1 MLGLALVFALVC
13 MLRPC
18 EATAGETG
26 HGFDALCRV
35 FLSVRGAISAAQDT
49 QKTQQAGVTRDL
61 EELRDAAL
69 LGSRGRAMTGD
80 QDGACTPTSTG
91 AVRTVSDILCAA
103 KAQLEQAGK
112 DIEGAEGEAAKA
124 VFGAN
129 AEWSDMSDDTRQ
141 QALLKDLISPAGSNA
156 NVGFSA
162 DKKSGQALASDM
174 LWLCNAADGSGGS
187 NKCGQSGNGANCGC
201 VSAAINKLATET
213 TWTVM
218 RDSAGLDVNGNGG
231 QTAHDNWKIARELCS
246 LSQGLGKKREPNRA
260 SVADV
265 QNDLALFNRTLHP
278 IHNAA
283 AGMQRCLAKKGL
295 AAECDG
301 TGASSQANCVCY
313 DKSGEDMRQ
322 PPWMAHIGKMMH
334 LLTNAS
340 TQQKKAE
347 RLAHALLA
355 ATLKTPPTRAG
366 NSANNDNRTLDT
378 NENTPNMDEEP
389 KATNHDACTPQSPTW
404 DGQTGTCTAHTKK
417 QKHTAAP
424 ATETQKLAPSA
435 AKAHAHAHTHTHT
448 DTLARTASLFAA
460 ARMALN

>member
-49 QKTQQAGVTRDL
+49 QKTQQARVTRDL
-61 EELRDAAL
+61 EELRAQAL
-69 LGSRGRAMTGD
+69 LGSRGRAMAGG
-80 QDGACTPTSTG
+80 QAGACTPTSRR

-103 KAQLEQAGK
+103 KAALEQAGK

-129 AEWSDMSDDTRQ
+129 AKWSDMSDDTRR
-141 QALLKDLISPAGSNA
+141 QALLKVLISPAGDDN

-162 DKKSGQALASDM
+162 DKKSGQALSSDM

-187 NKCGQSGNGANCGC
+187 NKCGQSGNGENCGC
-201 VSAAINKLATET
+201 VSAAINKLATQA

-218 RDSAGLDVNGNGG
+218 RKSEGLDVSGDNGK
-231 QTAHDNWKIARELCS
+231 TAHDNWKITRELCS
-246 LSQGLGKKREPNRA
+246 LSQGLGKAGAPRGA
-260 SVADV
+260 SVADI

-295 AAECDG
+295 SNTCDG
-301 TGASSQANCVCY
+301 TGSARQANCVCY

-322 PPWMAHIGKMMH
+322 PLWMAHIGTMMH
-334 LLTNAS
+334 LVTNAS

-347 RLAHALLA
+347 TLAHALLA
-355 ATLKTPPTRAG
+355 ATLATPPTRAG
-366 NSANNDNRTLDT
+366 NSGNNDNTTLDT
-378 NENTPNMDEEP
+378 NENTPNMDAET
-389 KATNHDACTPQSPTW
+389 KATNHDACTPQGPTW

-424 ATETQKLAPSA
+424 ATETHKLAASA
-435 AKAHAHAHTHTHT
+435 AQAHAHTHTHT
-448 DTLARTASLFAA
+448 DTLASTASLFAA